1 VTAEILWPVNPLMMD
16 GSQESRNDNSIVIR
30 ITHGDIAFLITGD
43 IESKAETAL
52 VEADDDDLLRADVM
66 VVPHHGSNTSSTAD
80 FLDAISPTVA
90 IIPVGLDN
98 QYDHP
103 RDEVLQR
110 LRFRSIRNY
119 RTDLDGTVE
128 VRSDGEAYQVQ
139 PLGTE
144 DAP

>member
-1 VTAEILWPVNPLMMD
+1 
-16 GSQESRNDNSIVIR
+16 
-30 ITHGDIAFLITGD
+30 
-43 IESKAETAL
+43 
-52 VEADDDDLLRADVM
+52 M

-110 LRFRSIRNY
+110 LRFRSIRIY